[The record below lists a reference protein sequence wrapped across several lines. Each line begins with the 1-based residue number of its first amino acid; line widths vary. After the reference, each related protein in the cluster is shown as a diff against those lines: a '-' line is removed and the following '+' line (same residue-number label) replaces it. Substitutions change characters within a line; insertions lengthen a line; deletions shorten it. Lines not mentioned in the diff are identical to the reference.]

1 MSVSKKPYPDADQAP
16 SFPAI
21 EQEILG
27 RWAREGTFEKQV
39 ALRPKTKPDGSSNE
53 FVFYD
58 GPPFANGLPHYGHI
72 ATGFIKDIVPRYQTM
87 KGRHV
92 ERRFGWDCHGLPAEL
107 EVEKEIQV
115 FGRTAIL
122 DYGME
127 RFNEACRL
135 SVQRYAHDWE
145 WYVNR
150 AARWVSFETAYR
162 TMDKSFMESVIWAF
176 KTLWDKGLV
185 YEGYRVVPYS
195 WAVQTPLSNFETR
208 LDNSYR
214 ERTDP
219 TLTVAFRLDPRE
231 DDPGPMRLLAWTT
244 TPWTLPSNLALAVSP
259 KLTYAAVKRDGD
271 YWIMAEEAL
280 TRYAREFPEAEVAA
294 RFPGEALVGRTYA
307 PLFPYFKDAESA
319 FRVLGG
325 DFVTAEDGTGIVH
338 MAPGFGEDD
347 LAACTAAGI
356 PVVVPVDEAGR
367 FTDAVPDF
375 AGQNV
380 IYEGNPSVIAALKA
394 RRDGT
399 VVRHDQVLHSYPHCW
414 RTDEPL
420 IYKAI
425 NSWYVAVSRFKDRMV
440 ALNQGISWTPFHVRD
455 GAFGKWLENARDW
468 NISRNR
474 FWGAPIP
481 VWQSDDPAYP
491 RTDVYGS
498 IAELERD
505 FGVAVD
511 NLHRPMIDALTRPNP
526 DDPSG
531 KSVMRRVPDV
541 LDCWFESGSMPFAQ
555 LHYPFENKE
564 RFDQNFPG
572 DFIVE
577 YVAQTRGWF
586 YTMMVLSTALFDRA
600 PFRNCVCHG
609 VVLDENN
616 QKLSKRLKNYP
627 DPVEVFDTYG
637 ADALRWYMMSSPL
650 MAGGDLAMAKDGK
663 DIGKATRP
671 VILRLW
677 NAFVFFTLYANI
689 DGVEAKLSA
698 KSTDVLDRYIL
709 AKLRETVDEIR
720 IRLDKFDIPGAY
732 EAVNPFVEALN
743 NWYIRNRRQRF
754 WSSDPGAQVTLP
766 NTLSGNRPPV
776 PVSDKQ
782 AAYDTLYT
790 ALTVIC
796 RALAPLMPL
805 ITEKIYTSL
814 TGEASVHLT
823 DWPEQENMPA
833 DVPLVQR
840 MDLARD
846 VCSAVL
852 TVREEKRRRV
862 RLPLGKLIV
871 AHPDAEILRDFL
883 GIVREEVNVKD
894 IELSA
899 DVAAHGIREIKVNP
913 ALGKEPGYRPRMKD
927 IFAAQRA
934 GDWKLEADGW
944 IKIADVMLEP
954 GQFDMRIRTSEGVA
968 AAPFDKGRGVVV
980 LDIAV
985 TDELQAEGWA
995 RDVVRLIQNARKEA
1009 AFELTD
1015 RISVA
1020 IQAHGALRHA
1030 IQTHR
1035 ATIQSDTLAL
1045 RLEVDSEL
1053 PKDAAGVA
1061 ADTLDG
1067 NDIRLAVARVEAA

>member
-1 MSVSKKPYPDADQAP
+1 MSAKPKPYPDADQAP

-27 RWAREGTFEKQV
+27 RWAREGTFERQV
-39 ALRPKTKPDGSSNE
+39 SMRPKTKPDGSSNE

-72 ATGFIKDIVPRYQTM
+72 ATGFIKDIVPRYQAM
-87 KGRHV
+87 RGRHV

-127 RFNEACRL
+127 KFNEQCRL
-135 SVQRYAHDWE
+135 SVQRYTHDWE

-150 AARWVSFETAYR
+150 AARWVSFENAYR
-162 TMDKSFMESVIWAF
+162 TMDKSFMESVVWAF

-219 TLTVAFRLDPRE
+219 TLTVAFHLAPRAG
-231 DDPGPMRLLAWTT
+231 DPGPMRILAWTT

-259 KLTYAAVKRDGD
+259 KLTYVAVKRDGD

-280 TRYAREFPEAEVAA
+280 ARYAREFPEPEVTA
-294 RFPGEALVGRTYA
+294 RFPGEALIGRTYA
-307 PLFPYFKDAESA
+307 PLFPYFKDTENA

-394 RRDGT
+394 RRDST

-505 FGVAVD
+505 FGVGVD

-526 DDPSG
+526 DDPTGRST
-531 KSVMRRVPDV
+531 MRRVPDV

-609 VVLDENN
+609 VVLDEDN

-677 NAFVFFTLYANI
+677 NAYVFFTLYANI
-689 DGVEAKLSA
+689 DGVKAKRSA
-698 KSTDVLDRYIL
+698 ASADVLDRYIL
-709 AKLRETVDEIR
+709 AKLRETVAAIEA
-720 IRLDKFDIPGAY
+720 RLDAFDIPGAY
-732 EAVNPFVEALN
+732 EQVNPFIEALN
-743 NWYIRNRRQRF
+743 NWYIRNRRSTF
-754 WSSDPGAQVTLP
+754 WSNASTAE
-766 NTLSGNRPPV
+766 
-776 PVSDKQ
+776 KQ
-782 AAYDTLYT
+782 AAYDTLFT

-805 ITEKIYTSL
+805 IAEKIYTDL

-823 DWPEQENMPA
+823 DWP
-833 DVPLVQR
+833 DVAALPSDPELVRR
-840 MDLARD
+840 MDLARE
-846 VCSAVL
+846 VASAVL
-852 TVREEKRRRV
+852 TVREESRRRV
-862 RLPLGKLIV
+862 RLPLRHLVV
-871 AHPDAEILRDFL
+871 AHPEAESLRDFV
-883 GIVREEVNVKD
+883 GIIQEEVNVKA
-894 IELSA
+894 IELA
-899 DVAAHGIREIKVNP
+899 TDVAAHGSREIKVDP
-913 ALGKEPGYRPRMKD
+913 SIGKTYGSKMKAV
-927 IFAAQRA
+927 FAAQRS
-934 GDWKLEADGW
+934 GDWRLRDDGHVE
-944 IKIADVMLEP
+944 IGGLTLEP
-954 GQFDMRIRTSEGVA
+954 AEFDMRIKTPEGVA

-995 RDVVRLIQNARKEA
+995 RDVVRLIQSARKEA
-1009 AFELTD
+1009 NFNLTD

-1030 IQTHR
+1030 IQRHST
-1035 ATIQSDTLAL
+1035 TIQSDTLAL
-1045 RLEVDSEL
+1045 RLDVDGEL
-1053 PKDAAGVA
+1053 PKDAAGIT

-1067 NDIRLAVARVEAA
+1067 NELRLTVARVEAA

>member
-1 MSVSKKPYPDADQAP
+1 MPALDDHLESCVPMPIKSKPYPDAEQAP

-21 EQEILG
+21 EQEILA
-27 RWAREGTFEKQV
+27 RWQRERTFEQQV
-39 ALRPKTKPDGSSNE
+39 EGRPRAAADGSSNE

-72 ATGFIKDIVPRYQTM
+72 ATSFIKDIIPRYQAM
-87 KGRHV
+87 RGRHV

-122 DYGME
+122 EYGIDK
-127 RFNEACRL
+127 FNDQCRS
-135 SVQRYAHDWE
+135 SVQRYTHDWE

-150 AARWVSFETAYR
+150 AARWVSFDDAYR

-219 TLTVAFRLDPRE
+219 TLTVAFRLHPRE
-231 DDPGPMRLLAWTT
+231 GDPGKLRILAWTT
-244 TPWTLPSNLALAVSP
+244 TPWTLPSNLALAVNP
-259 KLTYAAVKRDGD
+259 TLDYVAVARDGEF
-271 YWIMAEEAL
+271 WVMAESAHE
-280 TRYAREFPEAEVAA
+280 RYRREFPDAA
-294 RFPGEALVGRTYA
+294 VERRYKGADLVGRTYE
-307 PLFPYFKDAESA
+307 PLFPYFAETENA
-319 FRVLGG
+319 FRVLAGG
-325 DFVTAEDGTGIVH
+325 FVSAEDGTGIVH

-347 LAACTAAGI
+347 LALCTAEGI

-367 FTDAVPDF
+367 FTAPVDDYI
-375 AGQNV
+375 GQNV
-380 IYEGNPSVIAALKA
+380 IYEGNPSVIRDLKE

-399 VVRHDQVLHSYPHCW
+399 VVRHDQILHSYPHCW

-420 IYKAI
+420 IYRAI
-425 NSWYVAVSRFKDRMV
+425 NSWYVAVSRFKERMV
-440 ALNQGISWTPFHVRD
+440 ELNQGISWTPFHVRD

-474 FWGAPIP
+474 FWGSPIP
-481 VWQSDDPAYP
+481 VWRSDDPAYP
-491 RTDVYGS
+491 RIDVYGS

-505 FGVAVD
+505 FGVAID

-526 DDPSG
+526 DDPTGRST
-531 KSVMRRVPDV
+531 MRRVSDV

-555 LHYPFENKE
+555 LHYPFDNKE
-564 RFDQNFPG
+564 RFDRNFPG

-609 VVLDENN
+609 VVLDETN

-637 ADALRWYMMSSPL
+637 SDALRWYMMSSPL
-650 MAGGDLAMAKDGK
+650 MAGGDLAMAKDGR

-677 NAFVFFTLYANI
+677 NAYVFFTLYANI
-689 DGVEAKLSA
+689 DGIKAELSA
-698 KSTDVLDRYIL
+698 DSTDVLDRYIL
-709 AKLRETVDEIR
+709 AKTRDMVAGIEAK
-720 IRLDKFDIPGAY
+720 LDAFDIPGAY
-732 EAVNPFVEALN
+732 EQVNPFIEALN
-743 NWYIRNRRQRF
+743 NWYIRNRRSRF
-754 WSSDPGAQVTLP
+754 WSNDEPA
-766 NTLSGNRPPV
+766 
-776 PVSDKQ
+776 DKQ
-782 AAYDTLYT
+782 AAYNTLYT
-790 ALTVIC
+790 CLTVTG

-805 ITEKIYTSL
+805 LSEKIYTSL
-814 TGEASVHLT
+814 TGEPSVHLT
-823 DWPEQENMPA
+823 DWPDVAHLPA
-833 DVPLVQR
+833 APDLVR
-840 MDLARD
+840 EMDLARE

-852 TVREEKRRRV
+852 TVREEQRRRV
-862 RLPLGKLIV
+862 RLPLRRLVV
-871 AHPDAEILRDFL
+871 AHPDSAILEHYRA
-883 GIVREEVNVKD
+883 IIAEEVNVKAVD
-894 IELSA
+894 LTTA
-899 DVAAHGIREIKVNP
+899 VAAHGSRELKVDP
-913 ALGKEPGYRPRMKD
+913 SLGKVHGARMKAV
-927 IFAAQRA
+927 FAAQRS
-934 GDWKLEADGW
+934 GDWRLLDDGR
-944 IKIADVMLEP
+944 IEIGEIVLEP
-954 GQFDMRIRTSEGVA
+954 GQFDMRIKTQEGVA
-968 AAPFDKGRGVVV
+968 AQAFDRGRGVVV

-995 RDVVRLIQNARKEA
+995 RDVVRLIQSARKEA
-1009 AFELTD
+1009 GFVLTD
-1015 RISVA
+1015 RINVA
-1020 IQAHGALRHA
+1020 VQAHGPLKAA
-1030 IQTHR
+1030 IDTHR
-1035 ATIQSDTLAL
+1035 ATIARDTLAL
-1045 RLEVDSEL
+1045 KLDLGSEL
-1053 PKDAAGVA
+1053 PKDADGITS
-1061 ADTLDG
+1061 DTLDG
-1067 NDIRLAVARVEAA
+1067 NEVRLSVARIKVA

>member
-1 MSVSKKPYPDADQAP
+1 MPTKPKPYPDADQAP

-21 EQEILG
+21 EQEILE
-27 RWAREGTFEKQV
+27 RWQRDNTFERQV
-39 ALRPKTKPDGSSNE
+39 SARLKTNADGSSNE

-72 ATGFIKDIVPRYQTM
+72 ATSFVKDIIPRYQAM
-87 KGRHV
+87 RGKHV
-92 ERRFGWDCHGLPAEL
+92 DRRFGWDCHGLPAEL

-122 DYGME
+122 EYGME
-127 RFNEACRL
+127 KFNEQCKL
-135 SVQRYAHDWE
+135 SVQRYTHDWE

-150 AARWVSFETAYR
+150 AARWVSFEDAYR
-162 TMDKSFMESVIWAF
+162 TMDKTFMESVIWAF

-219 TLTVAFRLDPRE
+219 TLTVAFRLTPRNGE
-231 DDPGPMRLLAWTT
+231 TVPTRILAWTT

-259 KLTYAAVKRDGD
+259 KLTYAALAKDGEH
-271 YWIMAEEAL
+271 WIMAESAIE
-280 TRYAREFPEAEVAA
+280 RYKREFPDAEAVAT
-294 RFPGEALVGRTYA
+294 FPGSDLAGRTYE
-307 PLFPYFKDAESA
+307 PLFPYFKDTEKA
-319 FRVLGG
+319 FQILGG

-338 MAPGFGEDD
+338 MAPGFGEED
-347 LAACTAAGI
+347 LAACMAAGI

-367 FTDAVPDF
+367 FTAAVPDYV
-375 AGQNV
+375 GQNV
-380 IYEGNPSVIAALKA
+380 IYEGTPSVIRDLKA
-394 RRDGT
+394 RGDGT
-399 VVRHDQVLHSYPHCW
+399 VVRHDQILHSYPHCW

-425 NSWYVAVSRFKDRMV
+425 NSWYVAVSRFKERMV
-440 ALNQGISWTPFHVRD
+440 ELNQGISWTPFHVRD

-474 FWGAPIP
+474 FWGSPIP
-481 VWQSDDPAYP
+481 VWQSDDPTYP

-505 FGVAVD
+505 FGVKVD
-511 NLHRPMIDALTRPNP
+511 NLHRPMVDDLVRPNP
-526 DDPSG
+526 DDPTG
-531 KSVMRRVPDV
+531 KSMMRRVPDV

-555 LHYPFENKE
+555 VHYPFENKE

-650 MAGGDLAMAKDGK
+650 MVGGDLAMAKDGK

-689 DGVEAKLSA
+689 DGVKAKVSA
-698 KSTDVLDRYIL
+698 ASTDVLDRYIL
-709 AKLRETVDEIR
+709 AKARDMIAGIEAK
-720 IRLDKFDIPGAY
+720 LDVFDIPGAY
-732 EAVNPFVEALN
+732 EQVNPFIEALN
-743 NWYIRNRRQRF
+743 NWYIRNRRSTF
-754 WSSDPGAQVTLP
+754 WSNEDAT
-766 NTLSGNRPPV
+766 
-776 PVSDKQ
+776 DKQ

-790 ALTVIC
+790 CLVMTC

-805 ITEKIYTSL
+805 IAEKIYTSL
-814 TGEASVHLT
+814 TGEDSVHLT
-823 DWPEQENMPA
+823 DWP
-833 DVPLVQR
+833 DVSALPEEPQLVR
-840 MDLARD
+840 EMDLARE

-852 TVREEKRRRV
+852 TVREQSRRRV
-862 RLPLGKLIV
+862 RLPLGKLVV
-871 AHPDAEILRDFL
+871 AHPDSAILYAYTR
-883 GIVREEVNVKD
+883 IIAEEVNVKAV
-894 IELSA
+894 ELSTE
-899 DVAAHGIREIKVNP
+899 VAAHGSREIKVAP
-913 ALGKEPGYRPRMKD
+913 SLGKVFGSKMKAV
-927 IFAAQRA
+927 FAAQKS
-934 GDWKLEADGW
+934 GDWRQRDDGRVV
-944 IKIADVMLEP
+944 IGELVLEP
-954 GQFDMRIRTSEGVA
+954 GQFEMRIKTEDGVA
-968 AAPFDKGRGVVV
+968 AEAFDKGRGVVV

-995 RDVVRLIQNARKEA
+995 RDVVRLIQNARKDA
-1009 AFELTD
+1009 DFNLTD

-1045 RLEVDSEL
+1045 KLDVDSEL
-1053 PKDAAGVA
+1053 PKDADGIVE
-1061 ADTLDG
+1061 DQLDG
-1067 NDIRLAVARVEAA
+1067 NDIRLSVARVAA

>member
-1 MSVSKKPYPDADQAP
+1 MSARPKPYPDADQAP

-21 EQEILG
+21 EQEILE
-27 RWAREGTFEKQV
+27 RWAREGTFERQV
-39 ALRPKTKPDGSSNE
+39 AARPKLNPNGSSNE

-72 ATGFIKDIVPRYQTM
+72 ATGFIKDIVPRYQAM
-87 KGRHV
+87 RGRHV

-127 RFNEACRL
+127 KFNEQCRL
-135 SVQRYAHDWE
+135 SVQRYTHDWE

-150 AARWVSFETAYR
+150 AARWVSFENAYR
-162 TMDKSFMESVIWAF
+162 TMDKSFMESVVWAF

-219 TLTVAFRLDPRE
+219 TLTVAFRLDPKAG
-231 DDPGPMRLLAWTT
+231 DPGPMRILAWTT

-259 KLTYAAVKRDGD
+259 RLTYVAVKRDGD

-280 TRYAREFPEAEVAA
+280 ARYAREFPEPEVAA
-294 RFPGEALVGRTYA
+294 RLPGSALVGRTYE
-307 PLFPYFKDAESA
+307 PLFPYFKDTENA

-347 LAACTAAGI
+347 LALCTAEKI

-375 AGQNV
+375 VGQNV

-440 ALNQGISWTPFHVRD
+440 ALNQGIDWTPFHVRD

-505 FGVAVD
+505 FGTKVD

-526 DDPSG
+526 DDPTG
-531 KSVMRRVPDV
+531 KSTMRRVPDV

-555 LHYPFENKE
+555 LHYPFENKD

-586 YTMMVLSTALFDRA
+586 YTMMVLSAALFGRA

-609 VVLDENN
+609 VVLDEDN

-677 NAFVFFTLYANI
+677 NAYVFFTLYANI
-689 DGVEAKLSA
+689 DGVKAKVSA
-698 KSTDVLDRYIL
+698 DSIDVLDRYIL
-709 AKLRETVDEIR
+709 AKARETVAAIEA
-720 IRLDKFDIPGAY
+720 RLDAFDIPGAY
-732 EAVNPFVEALN
+732 EQVNPFIEALN
-743 NWYIRNRRQRF
+743 NWYIRNRRSTF
-754 WSSDPGAQVTLP
+754 WSSQ
-766 NTLSGNRPPV
+766 GNA
-776 PVSDKQ
+776 DKQ
-782 AAYDTLYT
+782 AAYDTLFT

-805 ITEKIYTSL
+805 ISEKIYTGL

-823 DWPEQENMPA
+823 DWP
-833 DVPLVQR
+833 DVAALPSDSELVR
-840 MDLARD
+840 HMDLARE
-846 VCSAVL
+846 VASAVL
-852 TVREEKRRRV
+852 TVREESRRRV
-862 RLPLGKLIV
+862 RLPLRHLVV
-871 AHPDAEILRDFL
+871 AHPEAETLRDFV
-883 GIVREEVNVKD
+883 GILKEEVNVKSV
-894 IELSA
+894 ELA
-899 DVAAHGIREIKVNP
+899 TDVAAHGSREVKVDP
-913 ALGKEPGYRPRMKD
+913 SIGKIFGPRMKAV
-927 IFAAQRA
+927 FAAQRA
-934 GDWKLEADGW
+934 GDWTLLPDGRVE
-944 IKIADVMLEP
+944 IGELTLEP
-954 GQFDMRIRTSEGVA
+954 GQFDMRIKTTEGVA
-968 AAPFDKGRGVVV
+968 AAPFDRGRGVVV

-985 TDELQAEGWA
+985 TEELQAEGWA
-995 RDVVRLIQNARKEA
+995 RDVVRLIQSARKEA
-1009 AFELTD
+1009 NFNLTD

-1045 RLEVDSEL
+1045 HLDVDGEL
-1053 PKDAAGVA
+1053 PKDAAGIT

-1067 NDIRLAVARVEAA
+1067 NELRLIVARVEAA

>member
-1 MSVSKKPYPDADQAP
+1 MSAKPKPYPDADQAP

-27 RWAREGTFEKQV
+27 RWAREGTFERQV
-39 ALRPKTKPDGSSNE
+39 SMRPKTKPDGSSNE

-72 ATGFIKDIVPRYQTM
+72 ATGFIKDIVPRYQAM
-87 KGRHV
+87 RGRHV

-127 RFNEACRL
+127 KFNEQCRL
-135 SVQRYAHDWE
+135 SVQRYTHDWE

-150 AARWVSFETAYR
+150 AARWVSFENAYR
-162 TMDKSFMESVIWAF
+162 TMDKSFMESVVWAF

-219 TLTVAFRLDPRE
+219 TLTVAFHLAPRAG
-231 DDPGPMRLLAWTT
+231 DPGPMRILAWTT

-259 KLTYAAVKRDGD
+259 KLTYVAVKRDGD

-280 TRYAREFPEAEVAA
+280 ARYAREFPEPEVTA
-294 RFPGEALVGRTYA
+294 RFPGEALIGRTYA
-307 PLFPYFKDAESA
+307 PLFPYFKDTDNA

-526 DDPSG
+526 DDPTGRST
-531 KSVMRRVPDV
+531 MRRVPDV

-555 LHYPFENKE
+555 LHYPFENKD

-609 VVLDENN
+609 VVLDEDN

-677 NAFVFFTLYANI
+677 NAYVFFTLYANI
-689 DGVEAKLSA
+689 DGVKAKRSA
-698 KSTDVLDRYIL
+698 ASADVLDRYIL
-709 AKLRETVDEIR
+709 AKLRETVAAIEA
-720 IRLDKFDIPGAY
+720 RLDAFDIPGAY
-732 EAVNPFVEALN
+732 EQVNPFIEALN
-743 NWYIRNRRQRF
+743 NWYIRNRRSTF
-754 WSSDPGAQVTLP
+754 WSNASTAE
-766 NTLSGNRPPV
+766 
-776 PVSDKQ
+776 KQ
-782 AAYDTLYT
+782 AAYDTLFT

-796 RALAPLMPL
+796 RALAPLVPL
-805 ITEKIYTSL
+805 IAEKIYTDL

-823 DWPEQENMPA
+823 DWP
-833 DVPLVQR
+833 DVAALPSDPELVRR
-840 MDLARD
+840 MDLARE
-846 VCSAVL
+846 VASAVL
-852 TVREEKRRRV
+852 TVREESRRRV
-862 RLPLGKLIV
+862 RLPLRHLVV
-871 AHPDAEILRDFL
+871 AHPEAESLRDFV
-883 GIVREEVNVKD
+883 GIIQEEVNVKA
-894 IELSA
+894 IELA
-899 DVAAHGIREIKVNP
+899 TDVAAHGSREVKVDP
-913 ALGKEPGYRPRMKD
+913 SIGKTYGSKMKAV
-927 IFAAQRA
+927 FAAQRS
-934 GDWKLEADGW
+934 GDWRLRDDGRVE
-944 IKIADVMLEP
+944 IGELLLEP
-954 GQFDMRIRTSEGVA
+954 AEFDMRIKTPEGVA

-995 RDVVRLIQNARKEA
+995 RDVVRLIQSARKEA
-1009 AFELTD
+1009 NFNLTD

-1030 IQTHR
+1030 IQRHST
-1035 ATIQSDTLAL
+1035 TIQSDTLAL
-1045 RLEVDSEL
+1045 RLDVDGEL
-1053 PKDAAGVA
+1053 PKDAAGIT

-1067 NDIRLAVARVEAA
+1067 NELRLTVARVEAA